1 MKVFAVAQS
10 SAGSTRIIKEL
21 LVSDLF
27 QPWTIGDVTFRN
39 RIFVS
44 PMCQYS
50 ADDGMP
56 NDWHFVHLGS
66 RAVGGAGMV
75 MLEATAVTADGRISP
90 GDLGIWSD
98 EHVAEYRRNADFI
111 KSQGAVAGI
120 QLAHAGRKASC
131 GAPWDG
137 GNQLDKASGGWNT
150 VAPSAIAFRD
160 ADVPPR
166 ALSTDEL
173 TEIRDAFVAAAER
186 SLAAGMDVVELH
198 CAHGYLLHEFLSPLS
213 NQRDDEYGGSLE
225 NRARFPLEVVRAVRK
240 VWPKNKPLF
249 VRISATDWEDG
260 GWDLDQSVQFAH
272 WLKEAGVDMVDCSG
286 GGNTPTAKIPVG
298 PGYQTDFAE
307 RIRRE
312 VGIATGAVGMITN
325 PVQAEHIVHSGQ
337 ADCVLLA
344 RELLR
349 DPYFPLRA
357 AMELHGDDNATPPKQ
372 YARAFS

>member
-1 MKVFAVAQS
+1 M
-10 SAGSTRIIKEL
+10 
-21 LVSDLF
+21 SDLF

-50 ADDGMP
+50 AEDGMP

-75 MLEATAVTADGRISP
+75 MLEATAVTANGRISP

-98 EHVAEYRRNADFI
+98 DHVAEYRRNADFI
-111 KSQGAVAGI
+111 KAQGAVAGI

-131 GAPWDG
+131 EAPWDG
-137 GNQLDKASGGWNT
+137 GNQLDRASGGWQT

-160 ADVPPR
+160 ADTPPH
-166 ALSTDEL
+166 ALTGDEL
-173 TEIRDAFVAAAER
+173 VEIRDAFVAAAER
-186 SLAAGMDVVELH
+186 SLAAGLDVVELH

-213 NQRDDEYGGSLE
+213 NQRGDEYGGSLE
-225 NRARFPLEVVRAVRK
+225 NRARFPLEVVRALRA

-260 GWDLDQSVQFAH
+260 GWDIDQSVQFAH
-272 WLKEAGVDMVDCSG
+272 WLKAEGVDVVDCSG

-298 PGYQTDFAE
+298 PGYQTEFAA

-312 VGIATGAVGMITN
+312 VGIATGAVGMITE

-357 AMELHGDDNATPPKQ
+357 AMELHGNENATPPKQ
-372 YARAFS
+372 YARAFG